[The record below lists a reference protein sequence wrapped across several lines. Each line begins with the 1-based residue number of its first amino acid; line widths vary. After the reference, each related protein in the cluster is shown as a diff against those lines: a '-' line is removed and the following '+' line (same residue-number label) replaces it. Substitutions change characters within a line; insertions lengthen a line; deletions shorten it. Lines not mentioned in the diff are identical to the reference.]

1 MYTPNEISKMVGI
14 SRTTVYRIVKK

>member
-1 MYTPNEISKMVGI
+1 TPNEISKMVGV